1 MNLIGNASC
10 RGLEL
15 VNTTFQHKNKHE
27 DAGVNDNINHTIV
40 ENSNDYDGNVT
51 MITNNDK
58 RGKKIVTS
66 RKIFDAEIVKDTNS
80 ITFRKNT
87 LSKSVIETT
96 TPNKLERG
104 R

>member
-1 MNLIGNASC
+1 
-10 RGLEL
+10 
-15 VNTTFQHKNKHE
+15 
-27 DAGVNDNINHTIV
+27 
-40 ENSNDYDGNVT
+40 